1 MGIINNLKE
10 KLMYKHP
17 WEKYYP
23 KGKRNVKIPNMSLY
37 EFLRT
42 SNKDNLS
49 SVALNYF
56 GKKITYEELLVD
68 INICAKSLRSQGIR
82 PGDVVSICLPNTPES
97 VISFYAINK
106 IGAIANMIHPLSA
119 QEEIKQSIV
128 ATKSVILITVNFTYS
143 AIKNIIDETE
153 VYKVVLVSARDSMPK
168 MMSIGYYL
176 LEDYKVE
183 TPSKSEKYLS
193 WKNFM
198 SRGSNY
204 KGSVLV
210 KTTKDQPCCILH
222 SGGTTGVPKNIL
234 LTNGNINVVVE
245 QAKVML
251 PELDNSDKMLSILPM
266 FHCFG
271 LVECIHFPLCLGATA
286 ILIPKFDAS
295 RFDKL
300 LTKYRPT
307 ILPGVPTLFEA
318 LIKNKHMRNID
329 LSEIKYVVS
338 GGDSLSPD
346 KNAAVNKFL
355 KEHNCHHHIIQGY
368 GMTETSGGVIF
379 GGLGSDELGSVGIPL
394 PGNEVKIV
402 SIDTREE
409 VPAGEVGEIML
420 AGPTVMLGYLDNE
433 KETNEVLE
441 KDKKG
446 KIWVH
451 TGDLGYLNENG
462 VLFFVQRL
470 KRMLIV
476 SGYNVYP
483 SHIEEVL
490 MNHPYVLNC
499 GVIGIPHPYKV
510 QVPKAFIVLN
520 EDIKLNSKVKDE
532 IKEYCKK
539 NLAKYMIPKEFVY
552 RESLPKT
559 LIGKVNYR
567 ELEKDN
573 EKKEL

>member
-1 MGIINNLKE
+1 MNIFNSIKE
-10 KLMYKHP
+10 KFVNKHP

-23 KGKRNVKIPNMSLY
+23 KGKRTVKVPNMSLY

-42 SNKDNLS
+42 SNKDNLDS
-49 SVALNYF
+49 IAINYF
-56 GKKITYEELLVD
+56 GKKLTYEELLVD
-68 INICAKSLRSQGIR
+68 INICARSLRSQGIR
-82 PGDVVSICLPNTPES
+82 PGDIVSICLPNTPEC

-119 QEEIKQSIV
+119 QEEIKQSII
-128 ATKSVILITVNFTYS
+128 ATKSVILITANFTYS
-143 AIKNIIDETE
+143 AIKNVIDDTD
-153 VYKVVLVSARDSMPK
+153 VYKVVLVSARDSMPT
-168 MMSIGYYL
+168 MMGIGYYL
-176 LEDYKVE
+176 LEDCRVE
-183 TPSKSEKYLS
+183 VPSKSEKYLT

-198 SRGSNY
+198 SRGANY
-204 KGSVLV
+204 KGKVLV
-210 KTTKDQPCCILH
+210 KTTKDQPCAILH

-251 PELDNSDKMLSILPM
+251 PELDRTDKMLSILPM

-271 LVECIHFPLCLGATA
+271 LVECIHFPLCLGAST
-286 ILIPKFDAS
+286 ILIPKFDAA

-307 ILPGVPTLFEA
+307 IIPGVPTLFEA

-329 LSEIKYVVS
+329 LSEVKYVVS

-402 SIDTREE
+402 SVDTREE
-409 VPAGEVGEIML
+409 VPFGEVGEIML

-520 EDIKLNSKVKDE
+520 EDVKLNSKVKDE
-532 IKEYCKK
+532 IKDYCKK

-567 ELEKDN
+567 ELEKDSQ
-573 EKKEL
+573 EKEL